1 MSKQLLNRLPGADP
15 ATLDRLHDRLV
26 QAADADLDVAFRTLD
41 TPLGELLVAAT
52 PAGLVRVAYAAEG
65 HDAVLAALAARISPR
80 LLRAPR
86 RLDEVARQIEAYF
99 AGRRR
104 HFEVPLDLQLAHGFR
119 REVLGQLRT
128 IDYGTTASYASV
140 AAATGRPAAVRAV
153 GTACAR
159 NPLPIV
165 IPCHRVIRSDGSPG
179 SYLGGAEAK
188 RTLLAME
195 AG

>member
-65 HDAVLAALAARISPR
+65 HGAVLAALATRISPR

-195 AG
+195 AA